1 MKALWLVKKGDN
13 VAGTPL
19 RRRLLLYGQMDLAQ
33 IETSAALDGRNTT
46 STPVEGN
53 RVKIDAKFN

>member
-1 MKALWLVKKGDN
+1 MKALWLYKKGGK
-13 VAGTPL
+13 AAETPL

-33 IETSAALDGRNTT
+33 IEISAFLDGRNGT
-46 STPVEGN
+46 SYPVKGN